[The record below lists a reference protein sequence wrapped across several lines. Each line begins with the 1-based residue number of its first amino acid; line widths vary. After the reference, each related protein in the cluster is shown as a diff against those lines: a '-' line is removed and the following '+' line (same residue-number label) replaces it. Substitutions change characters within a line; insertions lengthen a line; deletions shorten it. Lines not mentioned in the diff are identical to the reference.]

1 MIAFLD
7 GQLIEITPTQVV
19 LGVGGVGYAVHISLY
34 TFEQIQGKPNCRLYT
49 HLHIKEDAHTLY
61 GFSGKEER
69 ELFQKLIAVSGV
81 GPGTARMVLSAMAP
95 QELTQAILS
104 EDEDRI
110 KSIKGIGPKSAK
122 RLILEMK
129 DKVSSSGAV
138 EESIQGL
145 PRNTMQEEA
154 LSALVILGFARPA
167 SEKAISK
174 VIKNQPVISSVEA
187 MIKLALQ
194 NM

>member
-138 EESIQGL
+138 AESIQGL

>member
-1 MIAFLD
+1 
-7 GQLIEITPTQVV
+7 
-19 LGVGGVGYAVHISLY
+19 
-34 TFEQIQGKPNCRLYT
+34 
-49 HLHIKEDAHTLY
+49 
-61 GFSGKEER
+61 
-69 ELFQKLIAVSGV
+69 
-81 GPGTARMVLSAMAP
+81 VLSAMAP

-138 EESIQGL
+138 AESIQGL